1 MKHIHTERFE
11 IGIHDD
17 RLRGWFEDKELG
29 DELGGCLWFEA
40 DGTLYD
46 YDGVYMVPLEVL
58 AALKAEGFDVEAME
72 DGHVNNDLS

>member
-29 DELGGCLWFEA
+29 DELGGGLWFEA

>member
-29 DELGGCLWFEA
+29 DELGGGLWFEA

-58 AALKAEGFDVEAME
+58 SALKADGFDVEAME
-72 DGHVNNDLS
+72 DGHVNNELS